1 MKPADVP
8 ARPLL
13 VDTNVVS
20 QIVLRE
26 GRWEELAALTGARA
40 RYINFAV
47 LGELATF
54 TRMSGVAVEKRA
66 AMTTA
71 LEDWEVLDEE
81 MGRVAW
87 EWARLR
93 ALTRQELTAND
104 FERRQNDTWIAA
116 SALSYDPPLPI
127 VTAKLDD
134 FQLLAAANPRILLI
148 HPDLG

>member
-8 ARPLL
+8 VRPLL

-20 QIVLRE
+20 QIALLE
-26 GRWEELAALTGARA
+26 GRWNEFSSLIGPRA

-47 LGELATF
+47 MGELATF
-54 TRMSGVAVEKRA
+54 VNMEGVAAEKRA
-66 AMTTA
+66 AMA
-71 LEDWEVLDEE
+71 AAFDDWKALDED
-81 MGRVAW
+81 MTRVAW

-93 ALTRQELTAND
+93 ALTRQHLTAND

-127 VTAKLDD
+127 VTANLDD
-134 FQLLAAANPRILLI
+134 FRLLATADPRIVLI
-148 HPDLG
+148 HPDL